1 MAAGCGGGD
10 DSEPDP
16 FATDY
21 NAAIRRLADVNQD
34 LAALDVSARS
44 SRAIA
49 REFDQFGAALE
60 STRGE
65 LAALE
70 PPARA
75 AAAFEA
81 LLASLDEAV
90 AASGRAAEAARAI
103 QPARQRRALRE
114 LRAATGEIDRA
125 QDALGR
131 AVARTG

>member
-1 MAAGCGGGD
+1 LAAGCGGGD
-10 DSEPDP
+10 DSEPDT

-21 NAAIRRLADVNQD
+21 NAAIRRLADVNQE
-34 LAALDVSARS
+34 LAALDVSAKS

-49 REFDQFGAALE
+49 REFDRFGAALE

-75 AAAFEA
+75 AAAFDA
-81 LLASLDEAV
+81 LLGSLDEAV
-90 AASGRAAEAARAI
+90 AASGRAAAAARAI
-103 QPARQRRALRE
+103 KPARQRRALRQ
-114 LRAATGEIDRA
+114 LRGATREIDRA

-131 AVARTG
+131 AVATTG